1 MIGAKIVRICVNET
15 GVIKNGAA
23 HLRNNWEGVL
33 DGDTGERL
41 PTDWLAV
48 IILWTDIAKV
58 KPAQVIRAAEKQT
71 VKNKHLVT
79 IAPGI
84 DSCDF
89 AIQNQ
94 DGVIREQKIVRG
106 SQVEAVDL
114 GVATK
119 KAAGDLRSEGH
130 ASSMTGEK
138 DVVARVKKQSCADLT
153 LQVRTL

>member
-23 HLRNNWEGVL
+23 HFRNDWEGVS

-84 DSCDF
+84 DSSDF

-94 DGVIREQKIVRG
+94 DGVISGAENSARQPGR
-106 SQVEAVDL
+106 SCRL
-114 GVATK
+114 GCCHQESRR
-119 KAAGDLRSEGH
+119 RSAE
-130 ASSMTGEK
+130 
-138 DVVARVKKQSCADLT
+138 
-153 LQVRTL
+153 